1 MNNLY
6 YPTPVSLIF
15 SIFFVLSTEYTYAQ
29 KKQPDKVLLQNTET
43 RTGKVIDF
51 QGDMLRLRLA
61 DKSEILIP
69 YSDIDTIMGLSHRIR
84 FFSTAIG
91 AINFKYY
98 SPFLLEN
105 TSAKGAQFQFRYGK
119 FQSARWARVAQLCI
133 IPQKDFMVTKL
144 GLGLQY
150 YAIKRHYNRLN
161 GYIGCVPE
169 INFVRYNMNPFVTLS
184 THIGSSY
191 MTHKGLRF
199 FSELTW
205 QKPISNIGKERSWGL
220 QIGLRLNREFLNYY
234 QNMNEKVRLKR

>member
-1 MNNLY
+1 MNILR
-6 YPTPVSLIF
+6 YPTLAFYIF
-15 SIFFVLSTEYTYAQ
+15 SIFFVWSAGAVNAQ
-29 KKQPDKVLLQNTET
+29 KKQPDKVVLQNTET
-43 RTGKVIDF
+43 RTGKVTDF

-69 YSDIDTIMGLSHRIR
+69 YSDIDTIMGLSHRTR

-119 FQSARWARVAQLCI
+119 FRSARWARFVQVGI
-133 IPQKDFMVTKL
+133 IPQKDFTVTKL

-161 GYIGCVPE
+161 GYVGCTPE
-169 INFVRYNMNPFVTLS
+169 LNFVRYNMTPFVTLS
-184 THIGSSY
+184 THIGTSY

-205 QKPISNIGKERSWGL
+205 QKPIFNIGNERSWGL
-220 QIGLRLNREFLNYY
+220 QIGIRLNREFLNYY